1 MTRPSTLVIRAQDFS
16 VHGLST
22 DELSRRCRSG
32 TLIRLRRGSYVGV
45 STWEQLSSR
54 SRQEL
59 MFQVAVE
66 AYGIRFPLW
75 GPSSALLHGLP
86 TRHHTSARIEPTHLL
101 GTTAPG
107 SRSKR
112 GVTVHR
118 PDGRLRHTVDINGLP
133 CSDVVNTAIDVAG
146 EEEFGWSVAVMDRLL
161 NPQKLPSAGPVSA
174 WESATPAGRQ
184 PSTAPGGED
193 RRCGGAPA
201 PVSLDHRTGRLE
213 TTSSAPDR
221 DLVASV
227 IDQIPQASRRRRLR
241 AILDFSDPGG
251 FLPGES
257 LSRVAMHRLG
267 FPRPELQAGLT
278 DRAGLIG
285 YTDFCWRS
293 ARVIGEFDGRE
304 KYVKPE
310 YLRGRS
316 TSDVVIAEKTREDR
330 LRRLGFTVVRWVW
343 ADVQNPVRLESLLRQ
358 AGLPQTA
365 RPDWGLA
372 RS

>member
-1 MTRPSTLVIRAQDFS
+1 MTRPSTLVIRAQDFT

-22 DELSRRCRSG
+22 DELSRRCRAG
-32 TLIRLRRGSYVGV
+32 ALIRLRRGSYV
-45 STWEQLSSR
+45 SASAWEQLTSR

-66 AYGIRFPLW
+66 AYGMRFPLW

-107 SRSKR
+107 GRSKR
-112 GVTVHR
+112 AVTMHR

-133 CSDVVNTAIDVAG
+133 CSDVVNTAIDVAMD
-146 EEEFGWSVAVMDRLL
+146 EEFDWSVAVMDRLL

-174 WESATPAGRQ
+174 WESVAPTGRQ
-184 PSTAPGGED
+184 PSTTPGGPD
-193 RRCGGAPA
+193 RRSGSGPA
-201 PVSLDHRTGRLE
+201 PVSLDHHTGSVD
-213 TTSSAPDR
+213 TPPSAPDR
-221 DLVASV
+221 ELVASV

-267 FPRPELQAGLT
+267 FPRPELQTRFA
-278 DRAGLIG
+278 DRVGLIG

-310 YLRGRS
+310 YLRGPS
-316 TSDVVIAEKTREDR
+316 TSDIVIAEKTREDR
-330 LRRLGFTVVRWVW
+330 LRHLGFTVVRWVW
-343 ADVQNPVRLESLLRQ
+343 ADVQNPERLASLLRQ
-358 AGLPQTA
+358 AGLPQTV
-365 RPDWGLA
+365 RPEWGLA

>member
-1 MTRPSTLVIRAQDFS
+1 M
-16 VHGLST
+16 
-22 DELSRRCRSG
+22 
-32 TLIRLRRGSYVGV
+32 
-45 STWEQLSSR
+45 
-54 SRQEL
+54 
-59 MFQVAVE
+59 
-66 AYGIRFPLW
+66 
-75 GPSSALLHGLP
+75 
-86 TRHHTSARIEPTHLL
+86 
-101 GTTAPG
+101 
-107 SRSKR
+107 
-112 GVTVHR
+112 
-118 PDGRLRHTVDINGLP
+118 RHTVDIKGLP

-161 NPQKLPSAGPVSA
+161 NPQGLPSAGPVSA

-184 PSTAPGGED
+184 PSTAPGGPD
-193 RRCGGAPA
+193 RCSGSGPA
-201 PVSLDHRTGRLE
+201 PVSPDHRTGLNHHAGLVD

-221 DLVASV
+221 DRVAAV
-227 IDQIPQASRRRRLR
+227 IDQIPQASRKRRLR

-267 FPRPELQAGLT
+267 FPRPELQARFT

-293 ARVIGEFDGRE
+293 AKVIGEFDGRD

-316 TSDVVIAEKTREDR
+316 TSDVVMAEKTREDR

-343 ADVQNPVRLESLLRQ
+343 ADVQNPERLESLLRQ

-365 RPDWGLA
+365 RPEWGLP